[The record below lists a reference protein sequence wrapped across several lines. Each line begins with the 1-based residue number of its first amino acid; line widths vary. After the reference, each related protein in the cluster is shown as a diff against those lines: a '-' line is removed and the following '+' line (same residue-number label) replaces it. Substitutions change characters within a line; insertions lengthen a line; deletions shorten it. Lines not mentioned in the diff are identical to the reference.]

1 LLPIVFPPPLPG
13 NFLEV
18 AEFQEISRTGGFSC
32 WPLCLFSKGNAIMTP
47 LSVADGARLLGIHPK
62 TLCHWLKQANLPLAA
77 HPADARIK
85 CVTQEDLQPVASLHG
100 RPLQSSGLGEAAS
113 PSSVSS
119 QVPARSR
126 PEKEREPAVEAASFP
141 LSHTHGADQIQRL
154 ASLETR
160 MLTLQEQ
167 MAQLTLALLKERER
181 AVEHRLTTLESLL
194 QSLLGRQL
202 SAPPTPE
209 AEQKPPCTL
218 PVPKPLHP
226 VEQLARSRR
235 PPLIEYCAPGIYV
248 IISSQEG
255 ELHLQPNSRAWFDW
269 LATLSSFRFIGPVG
283 RFTAHRGYKQ
293 GQQTLYWSAS
303 RCVRRHT
310 YKHYLGVTES
320 LTIASLEQIAA
331 RLQSDIDA
339 R

>member
-1 LLPIVFPPPLPG
+1 LLPIVFPPRFPG

-18 AEFQEISRTGGFSC
+18 SEFREISRNGGFSC
-32 WPLCLFSKGNAIMTP
+32 WPFCLFSKGNAIMTP

-62 TLCHWLKQANLPLAA
+62 TLCHWLGQAHLPLAA

-85 CVTQEDLQPVASLHG
+85 CVTQEDLHQVASLHG
-100 RPLQSSGLGEAAS
+100 RPLQSSVLLDAVS

-119 QVPARSR
+119 QVPALSG
-126 PEKEREPAVEAASFP
+126 PENAREPASTACSFP
-141 LSHTHGADQIQRL
+141 HSHMHEADQIQRL

-167 MAQLTLALLKERER
+167 IAQLTLALLKERER
-181 AVEHRLTTLESLL
+181 SVEHRLTALESLM
-194 QSLLGRQL
+194 QQL
-202 SAPPTPE
+202 TGEQMPDPPVLE
-209 AEQKPPCTL
+209 AEQKPVYAPPGTR
-218 PVPKPLHP
+218 PLHP
-226 VEQLARSRR
+226 AEQLARSRR
-235 PPLIEYCAPGIYV
+235 PALIEYCASGVYV

-255 ELHLQPNSRAWFDW
+255 EVHLQPHSRAWFDW

-293 GQQTLYWSAS
+293 GQQTHFWSAS

-310 YKHYLGVTES
+310 YKHYLGVIES
-320 LTIASLEQIAA
+320 LTLASLEHVAA
-331 RLQSDIDA
+331 RLQADIDA

>member
-1 LLPIVFPPPLPG
+1 VS
-13 NFLEV
+13 
-18 AEFQEISRTGGFSC
+18 EFQEISCNCGFSC
-32 WPLCLFSKGNAIMTP
+32 LPFCLFSKGNSIMTP

-62 TLCHWLKQANLPLAA
+62 TLCHWLKQATLPLAA

-85 CVTQEDLQPVASLHG
+85 CVTQEDLQQVASLHG
-100 RPLQSSGLGEAAS
+100 RPLQSSVLGDAAS

-119 QVPARSR
+119 QVPALSG
-126 PEKEREPAVEAASFP
+126 PEKEREPASTAGSFP
-141 LSHTHGADQIQRL
+141 LSRMYEADQIQRL

-167 MAQLTLALLKERER
+167 IAQLTLALLKERER
-181 AVEHRLTTLESLL
+181 TVEHRLTALESLL
-194 QSLLGRQL
+194 QPLLGRQV
-202 SAPPTPE
+202 SAPPTPS
-209 AEQKPPCTL
+209 AEQEPPSTL
-218 PVPKPLHP
+218 PGPRPLHP

-235 PPLIEYCAPGIYV
+235 PALIEYSASGIYV

-255 ELHLQPNSRAWFDW
+255 EVHLEPNSRAWFDW

-310 YKHYLGVTES
+310 YKHYLGLTES
-320 LTIASLEQIAA
+320 LTLASLEHTAA
-331 RLQSDIDA
+331 RLQSDVDA